1 MIVEREMK
9 RFARQE
15 DEVIVSIPPV
25 VRVVPIRVE
34 IPLAIIVV
42 HIEQVHIA
50 VGILYRIPSVAPP
63 FEYSQGCIL
72 FGI

>member
-1 MIVEREMK
+1 ME
-9 RFARQE
+9 RFARQKNKA
-15 DEVIVSIPPV
+15 IVSIPPIAW
-25 VRVVPIRVE
+25 VVPIRIE
-34 IPLAIIVV
+34 ISLAIIVV
-42 HIEQVHIA
+42 HIEQVRIA

>member
-1 MIVEREMK
+1 MK
-9 RFARQE
+9 RFARQK
-15 DEVIVSIPPV
+15 DEAIVSIPPV
-25 VRVVPIRVE
+25 VGVVPIRIE

-42 HIEQVHIA
+42 HIEQVRVA
-50 VGILYRIPSVAPP
+50 VGILYKIPSVAPP

>member
-1 MIVEREMK
+1 MK
-9 RFARQE
+9 RFARQK
-15 DEVIVSIPPV
+15 DKAIISIPPV

-34 IPLAIIVV
+34 IPLAIVVV
-42 HIEQVHIA
+42 HTEQVRIA